1 MAGTDQGR
9 ARLPILFAI
18 PALDHGGP
26 DRVMYEVLSGLDR
39 TKFAPSLLVSEPEGY
54 YLSRLSADVPVH
66 VLPRSRSLLHRY
78 PVFQALRFVRRTA
91 PAIVFATLRMT
102 LTLGMVARAF
112 PRRTRLVL
120 RQANDLSADSAV
132 LIEKS
137 PLKHRLSR
145 QVAITALRSADAVVC
160 QSESMRHDLRA
171 LLGART
177 NLHVINNPVNLE
189 AVERSLGTTGARLP
203 GAPALVSVGRLA
215 PQKGFDLLLPAFAEL
230 RTSHPGAHLTV
241 FGEGPDRSRLE
252 EQARSLGLE
261 TEVTFAGFTSDPIP
275 FVRTADLFVLSSR
288 YEGFPNAALEALACG
303 TGVVLTDCPG
313 ANREIV
319 LPGINGRLAPNI
331 SSAAMASA
339 MAQALADLPYDRSRI
354 IEVCRERF
362 AAKRIIGQYE
372 SLFSMVADHE
382 R

>member
-1 MAGTDQGR
+1 MAGTDQPR
-9 ARLPILFAI
+9 APLPVLFAI

-54 YLSRLSADVPVH
+54 YLSRLPADIPVH
-66 VLPRSRSLLHRY
+66 VLPRSRSFLHRY
-78 PVFQALRFVRRTA
+78 PVFQALRFVRKTA

-120 RQANDLSADSAV
+120 RQANDLSADSSV

-137 PLKHRLSR
+137 PLKHRISR

-160 QSESMRHDLRA
+160 QSESMRRDLRA
-171 LLGART
+171 LLGDRT
-177 NLHVINNPVNLE
+177 NLQVINNPVNIE
-189 AVERSLGTTGARLP
+189 AVERASVAASLP
-203 GAPALVSVGRLA
+203 GTPALVSVGRLA
-215 PQKGFDLLLPAFAEL
+215 PQKGFDLLLPALAQL
-230 RTSHPGAHLTV
+230 RATHPGAHLTV
-241 FGEGPDRSRLE
+241 FGDGPDRAKLE
-252 EQARSLGLE
+252 ELARSLHLE
-261 TEVTFAGFTSDPIP
+261 TAVTFAGFTADPIP
-275 FVRTADLFVLSSR
+275 FVRAADLFVLASR

-319 LPGINGRLAPNI
+319 LPGTNGRLAPSI

-339 MAQALADLPYDRSRI
+339 MAQALADLPYDRARI
-354 IEVCRERF
+354 VAICRERF
-362 AAKRIIGQYE
+362 AAKRIIGEYE